1 MGILLRLA
9 ASAAAVWVAT
19 LILPGM
25 DVTAETTLG
34 EIGTYVAIAVLFGVV
49 NAVLRPVI
57 KMVGCGLYIF
67 TLGLIAFVVNALLLM
82 LTGLIAGWLDVPFE
96 AGSFWPDAVLGAVII
111 GVVSTLLNW
120 FVKNGDK

>member
-1 MGILLRLA
+1 MGIFLRLA

-67 TLGLIAFVVNALLLM
+67 TLGLIAFVVNALLLL
-82 LTGLIAGWLDVPFE
+82 LTGVIADWLDVPFE

-111 GVVSTLLNW
+111 GVVSTVLNW